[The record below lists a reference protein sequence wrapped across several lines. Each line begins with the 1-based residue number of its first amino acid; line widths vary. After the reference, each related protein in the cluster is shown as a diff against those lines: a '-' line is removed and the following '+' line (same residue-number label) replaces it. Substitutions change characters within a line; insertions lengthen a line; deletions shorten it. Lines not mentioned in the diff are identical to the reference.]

1 MNEIKA
7 IVARVFLDFDESF
20 TASQAYDIYMLK
32 GETQNVRLNTFLNT
46 KDFDVVTD
54 EMRGL
59 FDDIHSF
66 NHRCS

>member
-7 IVARVFLDFDESF
+7 IVARVFLDFDESL
-20 TASQAYDIYMLK
+20 TASQAYDLYLQK
-32 GETQNVRLNTFLNT
+32 GETPIVHLNTFLNT

-59 FDDIHSF
+59 FDDI
-66 NHRCS
+66 NLL

>member
-7 IVARVFLDFDESF
+7 IVARVFLDFDESL
-20 TASQAYDIYMLK
+20 TASQAYDLYMLK
-32 GETQNVRLNTFLNT
+32 GETPIVHLNTFLNT

-59 FDDIHSF
+59 LVDISEIIHVP
-66 NHRCS
+66 